1 MRLLAVFL
9 ILLATLTGA
18 AAQDSAPTRY
28 YEIDTLNSGL
38 PPAEAYIGHET
49 PQGMMESFVAA
60 ANARNWE
67 MAAHMLDLSDIDP
80 ALQAEMGPVL
90 AKRMFDIAENG
101 MWLDWGDLSDRP
113 DAMATNVAAENPMA
127 GEPRR
132 NIRLAILEL
141 PDRPVSVRIARVKPA
156 DGEPVWLFSRQ
167 TVGNILALHEIYGPT
182 RFEQS
187 LPGFMRERAFW
198 TLAWWE
204 VVALP
209 LVLLIAIGAALLVH
223 AWIGRVKWR
232 QPSRI
237 ARRILDSIQMPVA
250 LMACVGTFSLV
261 NTLLFTFSGAVN
273 RFLTP
278 LQSTLFVI
286 ALAMIGV
293 RIVDAVLDRVVQR
306 NVEALGDSE
315 AAEQRDL
322 YTNIS
327 AARRVAIVLA
337 LGAGVSLV
345 LIQTN
350 AFESLGFSLL
360 ASAGVIGLVLA
371 FAARSVLANIMASL
385 QIALAKTAR
394 IGDAVL
400 YDDQWCYVE
409 KINFT
414 YIQLQTWDNRRLIV
428 PVNELV
434 SHTFENWTKQDSSIT
449 KIVALRLDHRADV
462 DRLREAFQ
470 EFVQNDEDVI
480 NRETA
485 DVYVV
490 DQDRSGMLVWF
501 LAAASDPS
509 TGWTMQ
515 CRLRETMLKAVV
527 RLEAENGGPVADRAV
542 YLPRERE
549 ELVAAVDP
557 RDGEGS
563 RQAAM

>member
-1 MRLLAVFL
+1 
-9 ILLATLTGA
+9 
-18 AAQDSAPTRY
+18 
-28 YEIDTLNSGL
+28 
-38 PPAEAYIGHET
+38 
-49 PQGMMESFVAA
+49 
-60 ANARNWE
+60 
-67 MAAHMLDLSDIDP
+67 
-80 ALQAEMGPVL
+80 
-90 AKRMFDIAENG
+90 
-101 MWLDWGDLSDRP
+101 
-113 DAMATNVAAENPMA
+113 
-127 GEPRR
+127 
-132 NIRLAILEL
+132 
-141 PDRPVSVRIARVKPA
+141 
-156 DGEPVWLFSRQ
+156 
-167 TVGNILALHEIYGPT
+167 
-182 RFEQS
+182 
-187 LPGFMRERAFW
+187 
-198 TLAWWE
+198 
-204 VVALP
+204 
-209 LVLLIAIGAALLVH
+209 
-223 AWIGRVKWR
+223 
-232 QPSRI
+232 
-237 ARRILDSIQMPVA
+237 
-250 LMACVGTFSLV
+250 
-261 NTLLFTFSGAVN
+261 
-273 RFLTP
+273 
-278 LQSTLFVI
+278 
-286 ALAMIGV
+286 
-293 RIVDAVLDRVVQR
+293 
-306 NVEALGDSE
+306 
-315 AAEQRDL
+315 
-322 YTNIS
+322 
-327 AARRVAIVLA
+327 
-337 LGAGVSLV
+337 
-345 LIQTN
+345 
-350 AFESLGFSLL
+350 
-360 ASAGVIGLVLA
+360 
-371 FAARSVLANIMASL
+371 MASL

-470 EFVQNDEDVI
+470 EFVQNDDDVI

-527 RLEAENGGPVADRAV
+527 RLEAENGGPGTDRAV